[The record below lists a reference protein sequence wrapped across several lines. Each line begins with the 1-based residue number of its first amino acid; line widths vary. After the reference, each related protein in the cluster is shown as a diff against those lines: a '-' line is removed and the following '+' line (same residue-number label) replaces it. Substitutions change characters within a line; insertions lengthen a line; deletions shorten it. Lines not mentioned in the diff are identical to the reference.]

1 MKLSDFGISRVLN
14 EDETT
19 IFTDV
24 KGTNGWMA
32 AEIVGAT
39 NCGKKCRFKRKS
51 DIQVAGMVAFFV
63 LTKGEHPFGNV
74 WERMANILNGNLVD
88 DNAQTF
94 VSLINKEVQERPYV
108 IYIIRRLSL
117 HVIYPKCLIVIL
129 AKALIVGQICEQI
142 VHFLLNALAAPFAGC
157 LVFDMVMDIEPA
169 AKLIFSIAKLSFLYF
184 HL

>member
-32 AEIVGAT
+32 AEVVGAT

-74 WERMANILNGNLVD
+74 WERMANILNGNPVGLKKLVD
-88 DNAQTF
+88 NNAQTF
-94 VSLINKEVQERPYV
+94 VSLLVNKEVQERPYAHEALMHSFINQV
-108 IYIIRRLSL
+108 QTYNGPSKPIITLR
-117 HVIYPKCLIVIL
+117 
-129 AKALIVGQICEQI
+129 
-142 VHFLLNALAAPFAGC
+142 
-157 LVFDMVMDIEPA
+157 
-169 AKLIFSIAKLSFLYF
+169 
-184 HL
+184 